1 MAPSAGLEDSVKLT
15 KHPSPV
21 VRRIP
26 WSHSFGSH
34 VIAICEDGTVAI
46 DGRVV
51 FDTLPAEH
59 KARALAQAAEEA
71 PVTTGVLR

>member
-1 MAPSAGLEDSVKLT
+1 MNLT
-15 KHPSPV
+15 QHTSPI

-34 VIAICEDGTVAI
+34 VIEICEDGTVAI

-51 FDTLPAEH
+51 FDTLPPEH
-59 KARALAQAAEEA
+59 KARALAQAAEQL

>member
-1 MAPSAGLEDSVKLT
+1 MKVTQHS
-15 KHPSPV
+15 SPV
-21 VRRIP
+21 VNSIP

-34 VIAICEDGTVAI
+34 VIEICEDGTVAI

-59 KARALAQAAEEA
+59 KAAALALAGQQV
-71 PVTTGVLR
+71 PVTAGVLL